1 MLQPR
6 LSRAHTALESPLT
19 ALASSLNALSL
30 CSRHSHLQP
39 LAATTSFIRY
49 ASHAAQ
55 GRANGPGDSAGRRLG
70 AKKTASEYVVP
81 GNIIFKQ
88 RGTLWHPGD
97 NVGIGK
103 DHTIYALE
111 SGYVR
116 YYRDPRRHPKR
127 RYIGVALE
135 KEGAGSQLPAPIN
148 APTRRRL
155 NMYASPIPTPET
167 SSSSSNSSSAS
178 FLESHLSANSKGT
191 TSRPPPLPFMRAGT
205 NRESNVSIG
214 YAAERKGI
222 KVVPFDRRDR
232 WSAWQKRSAR
242 IELAEVSKVA
252 KNTKK
257 NKGKK
262 SNKGA
267 KIGGKKR

>member
-6 LSRAHTALESPLT
+6 LVGANAALETSLT
-19 ALASSLNALSL
+19 ALASSLNALSF
-30 CSRHSHLQP
+30 CSRHTPLQP
-39 LAATTSFIRY
+39 RLAATSFIRH

-97 NVGIGK
+97 NVSIGK
-103 DHTIYALE
+103 DHTIYATE
-111 SGYVR
+111 HGYVC

-135 KEGAGSQLPAPIN
+135 REGPGSQLPAPIN

-155 NMYASPIPTPET
+155 NMYASPIPKPVE
-167 SSSSSNSSSAS
+167 SDSS
-178 FLESHLSANSKGT
+178 FLESHMSTNSKST
-191 TSRPPPLPFMRAGT
+191 AITPVPAPFMRQGT
-205 NRESNVSIG
+205 NREANASIG
-214 YAAERKGI
+214 QAAERKGI
-222 KVVPFDRRDR
+222 KVVPFDRKDR
-232 WSAWQKRSAR
+232 WSAWRKRNTR
-242 IELAEVSKVA
+242 IELAEISKVA

-257 NKGKK
+257 SKGKK
-262 SNKGA
+262 SNKGV
-267 KIGGKKR
+267 KMGGKKR